1 MMTCIFARRAY
12 SIEMCQ
18 SFIVEWLLNE
28 GGGQLLPNWMKLCY
42 TVFSLGSTNLAKRSK
57 GNKQIFQYGRFNS
70 SYFVYLPEAGSDRI
84 RCRIV
89 LL

>member
-28 GGGQLLPNWMKLCY
+28 GGGTTLAELDETMLH
-42 TVFSLGSTNLAKRSK
+42 SL
-57 GNKQIFQYGRFNS
+57 
-70 SYFVYLPEAGSDRI
+70 
-84 RCRIV
+84 
-89 LL
+89 